1 VAAESSR
8 VHFVR
13 RDRRLSSQPV
23 TAATRTTTAASNHQ
37 TQAGVPVSPSCA
49 VADVAGVDA
58 APLVG
63 DGAAAA
69 VVGAFAVVGAVVG
82 TVDVGAGADV
92 VCAVVF
98 GGSGVC
104 VRVGAGVLAGSWVG
118 IVGPGSVVV
127 VDAAGDRAGVRV
139 RPGEDCGAD
148 VCVAGADALSLR
160 DGTPVIEAVRDGL
173 GAAPLPHDAATTA
186 TAASAATR
194 PAARAG

>member
-49 VADVAGVDA
+49 VADVAGVDG

-69 VVGAFAVVGAVVG
+69 VVGASAVVGEVVG

-104 VRVGAGVLAGSWVG
+104 VRVGAGVLAGSWDG
-118 IVGPGSVVV
+118 IVGSGSVVV
-127 VDAAGDRAGVRV
+127 EAAGDRAGVRV

-173 GAAPLPHDAATTA
+173 GAAPLPHDAAATA
-186 TAASAATR
+186 TAASNATR
-194 PAARAG
+194 PAAHAG